1 MDFKRPNKAR
11 QITQSY
17 SQAGPYASLGIQF
30 TLTILLCL
38 FGGRWLDA
46 KLASTPLFL
55 LVGTLL
61 GAGLGFYKLYRTL
74 IDLNEKERALKE
86 SEKRK

>member
-38 FGGRWLDA
+38 FGGRW
-46 KLASTPLFL
+46 
-55 LVGTLL
+55 
-61 GAGLGFYKLYRTL
+61 
-74 IDLNEKERALKE
+74 
-86 SEKRK
+86 